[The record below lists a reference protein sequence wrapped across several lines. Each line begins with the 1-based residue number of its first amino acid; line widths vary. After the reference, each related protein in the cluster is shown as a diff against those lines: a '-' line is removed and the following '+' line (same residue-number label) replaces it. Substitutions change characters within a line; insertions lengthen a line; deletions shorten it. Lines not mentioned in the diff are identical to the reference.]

1 MVTGQRAGFQIFSAD
16 GLRLSAAVDV
26 IEPRME
32 VDETQSGFGFTPRNE
47 ILNGRAAQV
56 RDPPRPLRFARTC
69 DKNRSLW
76 IESRLLFFV

>member
-1 MVTGQRAGFQIFSAD
+1 VHSAYGDLGSGLVSPVFQIFSPD
-16 GLRLSAAVDV
+16 GLGLSAAVDV

-56 RDPPRPLRFARTC
+56 RDQSRPLRFAGTC
-69 DKNRSLW
+69 DKNRRS
-76 IESRLLFFV
+76 SD